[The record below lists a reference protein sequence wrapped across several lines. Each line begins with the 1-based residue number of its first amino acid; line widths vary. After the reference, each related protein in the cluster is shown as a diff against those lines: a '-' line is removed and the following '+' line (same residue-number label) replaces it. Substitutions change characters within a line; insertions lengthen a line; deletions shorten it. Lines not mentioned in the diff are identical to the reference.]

1 MNPDMTVE
9 KIEIQQQTQQ
19 RSRIAAYKLIKNSKE
34 LKEEG
39 TQMQH
44 LYKLRYIYNS
54 EQQQQKTEQCIFFSL
69 CNVFL
74 SLHYYR
80 VLFVSFSFE

>member
-1 MNPDMTVE
+1 MNGE
-9 KIEIQQQTQQ
+9 KQKKEHKCNIYIINDIYTEF
-19 RSRIAAYKLIKNSKE
+19 RAATAENRTMYF
-34 LKEEG
+34 
-39 TQMQH
+39 
-44 LYKLRYIYNS
+44 
-54 EQQQQKTEQCIFFSL
+54 FFSL